1 MAGTSNVVT
10 RHDVVTEDGAAL
22 AAWVTGPTNGP
33 PVVLAS
39 GGGADHWGWRT
50 LVPDLC
56 ASEDERRI
64 WAPHGR
70 SLAHRCRVAV
80 FDQRGTGES
89 AAVAPATSAQQLGAD
104 VVAVGR
110 ALLCE
115 HFGIVGGSL
124 GGMAALHAALDH
136 PGTVTALV
144 LLATTAGGTGLTWPT
159 DEFLLFQ
166 ESGNGDRLDH
176 ERARAGLALVLSETF
191 RKCQEQLLDA
201 FVEHARTQLVSDE
214 IGAAQQNIFLTHDVA
229 TRLGEIAVPTV
240 VICGTDDQAHPLPN
254 SEFLTSGIPGARLVV
269 VGGAGHLVHAEAPEQ
284 ILDQALALFGA

>member
-1 MAGTSNVVT
+1 MAGLSPTGVGWPCSTSAERVSQRPLRPPP
-10 RHDVVTEDGAAL
+10 RHSSSA
-22 AAWVTGPTNGP
+22 PTWSP
-33 PVVLAS
+33 S
-39 GGGADHWGWRT
+39 GG
-50 LVPDLC
+50 PFS
-56 ASEDERRI
+56 AS
-64 WAPHGR
+64 
-70 SLAHRCRVAV
+70 
-80 FDQRGTGES
+80 
-89 AAVAPATSAQQLGAD
+89 TSALWAGPW
-104 VVAVGR
+104 
-110 ALLCE
+110 
-115 HFGIVGGSL
+115 

-166 ESGNGDRLDH
+166 VSGNGDRLDH
-176 ERARAGLALVLSETF
+176 ERARAGLALVLSGTF